1 MNERVL
7 LIDVDS
13 HNFPNLVLMKLSAYH
28 KTEGNDVSFIRLT
41 PEDKKLI
48 LSGQPMWFDG
58 EYDRIYAA
66 CVFTENEKVALNLK
80 NMGACVGGT
89 GIMNFVPDEYYFKY
103 YLPEEIEH
111 IYPDYELYGDEFK
124 DIAYGFLTRGCPRE
138 CPFCIVSRKEGNR
151 AYKVADLWEFYED
164 QSTIKLLD
172 PNILACEDH
181 IKLLEQ
187 LVDSGAWIDFTQGLD
202 ARLVNF
208 SNLKLIKKM
217 KIKMLHF
224 AWDNPRNRKIKDY
237 FHFIREYLDLR
248 PEKMK
253 VYVLTNFWS
262 TLDEDLERVYWLR
275 DNGFD
280 PYVMIYDKEHAPKE
294 IKRLQRYVNC
304 KWIFNRIDKF
314 EDYIPISWGKHIR
327 EELMKIVGDKK

>member
-28 KTEGNDVSFIRLT
+28 KAEGDKVNFIKLT

-48 LSGQPMWFDG
+48 LTGQPMWFDG

-66 CVFTENEKVALNLK
+66 CVFTENEKIALNLR
-80 NMGACVGGT
+80 NMGARVGGT
-89 GIMNFVPDEYYFKY
+89 GVMNFGGGYGFQQF
-103 YLPEEIEH
+103 LSPEQEN

-124 DIAYGFLTRGCPRE
+124 DTAYGFLTRGCPRE

-164 QSTIKLLD
+164 QNVIKLLD
-172 PNILACEDH
+172 PNILACKDH
-181 IKLLEQ
+181 MELLQQ
-187 LVDSGAWIDFTQGLD
+187 LVDSGAWVDFTQGLD
-202 ARLVNF
+202 ARLVNL

-224 AWDNPRNRKIKDY
+224 AWDNPRSRKMKDY
-237 FHFIREYLDLR
+237 FYFIREYLDLR

-253 VYVLTNFWS
+253 VYILTNFWS
-262 TLDEDLERVYWLR
+262 TIGEDLERVYWLR

-294 IKRLQRYVNC
+294 IKKLQRYVNC
-304 KWIFNRIDKF
+304 KWIFHSIDKF
-314 EDYIPISWGKHIR
+314 EDYVPIKWKRHL
-327 EELMKIVGDKK
+327 EMMVNTKNA